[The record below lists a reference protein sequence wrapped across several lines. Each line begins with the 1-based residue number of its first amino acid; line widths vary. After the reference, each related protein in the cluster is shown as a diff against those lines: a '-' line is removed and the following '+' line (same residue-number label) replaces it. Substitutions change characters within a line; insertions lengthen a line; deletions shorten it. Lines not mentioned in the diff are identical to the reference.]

1 MKIAIVYDLENLDN
15 ERQKMVDSVKEV
27 LSKYHTVEEVIF
39 NEKFIEKIKQFD
51 VVFNLSTAYTQ
62 LHVPVILDV
71 LKIPYTGSSA
81 LSHAIC
87 IDKTVTKI
95 LLQHHGLPTPK
106 FAIIDIGEEP
116 REIDFYPAIVK
127 PSREGSARGI
137 EKNSVVRDLKSLTKA
152 VERIH
157 GEYKQVAL
165 VEEFI
170 EGGELSVGVL
180 AGEVLPILEI
190 DFSTLPVGIE
200 RFYSYTVKHHYGD
213 RIRYVC
219 PANIDENLYHRIEQ
233 DAKKIF
239 KILHLKNYARMDLRV
254 KQDQHYFLEVN
265 SLPMLTP
272 GYSDIVKM
280 AEVAGLSYEDLILK
294 ILEDALMNTKCTG
307 TER

>member
-15 ERQKMVDSVKEV
+15 ERQNMVDSVKEV

-39 NEKFIEKIKQFD
+39 NEKFIERIKQFD
-51 VVFNLSTAYTQ
+51 MVFNLSTAYTQ
-62 LHVPVILDV
+62 LHVPAILDI
-71 LKIPYTGSSA
+71 LKVPYTGSSA

-87 IDKTVTKI
+87 IDKTITKI
-95 LLQHHGLPTPK
+95 LLQHHNLPTPK
-106 FAIIDIGEEP
+106 FTIVDIGEEP
-116 REIDFYPAIVK
+116 EEIDFYPAIVK
-127 PSREGSARGI
+127 PSKEGSGRGI
-137 EKNSVVRDLKSLTKA
+137 KEDSVVRDLKSLTRA
-152 VERIH
+152 VKRIH
-157 GEYKQVAL
+157 EEYKQAAL

-170 EGGELSVGVL
+170 EGKELSVGIL
-180 AGEVLPILEI
+180 AGEILPILEI
-190 DFSTLPVGIE
+190 DFSKLPVGIE
-200 RFYSYTVKHHYGD
+200 RFYSYRVKHHYGD

-219 PANIDENLYHRIEQ
+219 PASIDENLYHRVER

-280 AEVAGLSYEDLILK
+280 AETAGLSYEDLILK
-294 ILEDALMNTKCTG
+294 ILRDATMNAKYAG